1 MRMRRLKWAEDYLKN
16 SEARVMEPDKY
27 RNQWKHRLDN
37 GKKLH
42 VEIGTGKGSYS
53 HEMAKMNPDESFAAI
68 EKNESAA
75 GMAARK
81 YDEDPQANLRLIY
94 GDASDLRSWFGN
106 GEVNVIH
113 LNFSDPWPKKRNAK
127 RRLSS
132 PAFLE
137 QYRDILSED
146 GEIQMKTDN
155 SSLFEYSVLQ
165 MLQAGFI
172 LEDISVDFRREPHP
186 EDAVTEYEKK
196 FMEAGN
202 PIYRSVWRKGEKS
215 ND

>member
-16 SEARVMEPDKY
+16 SEARVMEPEKF
-27 RNQWKHRLDN
+27 RNQWKHKLDN
-37 GKKLH
+37 GKRLH

-53 HEMAKMNPDESFAAI
+53 QEMAKMNPDEAFAAI

-81 YDEDPQANLRLIY
+81 YDEEPLANLRLIY
-94 GDASDLRSWFGN
+94 GDASDLRSWFGS

-137 QYRDILSED
+137 QYRDILSDD

-202 PIYRSVWRKGEKS
+202 PIYRSVWRKGEIS